1 MRRITSSRQCRGAGF
16 WCSTLCSRAGGS
28 KWPCEWGR
36 RRRSIQSV
44 SRRFPGTKLAR
55 FRMAGEAMQIR
66 SCEAQLLQIPL
77 ERAVVSGMSSGDRGA
92 GLTSIF
98 MPMVTVTT
106 ESGLV
111 GRGYTWTLAA
121 GGTAMRQV
129 LQDDIGPVVVG
140 LDACDHEQILHRL
153 YWKTQGVGR
162 HGLVTQAIAAVDLAL
177 WDLKGQVAELPLYR
191 LLGGLRDRAPA
202 YGSDGG
208 WLNMSVDEM
217 VEAGHE
223 YLGMGLRGVK
233 LKVGHDDPVID
244 VERVSQVRDAL
255 GAEAWIA
262 VDANQKWDLPRATR
276 AGRAFEQLGC
286 AWFEEPMLCD
296 DVIGHARLSR
306 RLDIPVA
313 LGETLGSRFEI
324 HSFLEAGA
332 VEVVQPDLA
341 RVGGITEFLRVAT
354 LCEVYRCPVEPH
366 LMMEASVHLACGV
379 PGVEGLEY
387 MPWLTPAFAEP
398 LRLEDGNLLAPQGP
412 GLGLEISE
420 SLIERFRVA

>member
-1 MRRITSSRQCRGAGF
+1 
-16 WCSTLCSRAGGS
+16 
-28 KWPCEWGR
+28 
-36 RRRSIQSV
+36 
-44 SRRFPGTKLAR
+44 
-55 FRMAGEAMQIR
+55 MQIR

-77 ERAVVSGMSSGDRGA
+77 ERPVVSGMSSGDRGS

-111 GRGYTWTLAA
+111 GRGYTWALAA
-121 GGTAMRQV
+121 GGTAMRRV
-129 LQDDIGPVVVG
+129 LQDDIGPDVVG

-177 WDLKGQVAELPLYR
+177 WDLKGQLAELPLYR

-208 WLNMSVDEM
+208 WLNMSVEEM
-217 VEAGHE
+217 VQAGHE
-223 YLGMGLRGVK
+223 YLGVGLRGVK
-233 LKVGHDDPVID
+233 LKVGHDDPSID
-244 VERVSQVRDAL
+244 IDRVSGVRDAL
-255 GAEAWIA
+255 GPEAWIA

-276 AGRAFEQLGC
+276 AGRAFEQMGC

-341 RVGGITEFLRVAT
+341 RIGGITEFLRVAA
-354 LCEVYRCPVEPH
+354 LCEIYRCPVEPH

-387 MPWLTPAFAEP
+387 MPWLTPAFSAP

-412 GLGLEISE
+412 GLGLEISD
-420 SLIERFRVA
+420 SLVEQFRVA

>member
-1 MRRITSSRQCRGAGF
+1 
-16 WCSTLCSRAGGS
+16 
-28 KWPCEWGR
+28 
-36 RRRSIQSV
+36 
-44 SRRFPGTKLAR
+44 
-55 FRMAGEAMQIR
+55 MQIR
-66 SCEAQLLQIPL
+66 TCEAQLLQIPL
-77 ERAVVSGMSSGDRGA
+77 VRPVVSGMSSGGRGA

-98 MPMVTVTT
+98 MPVVTVTT
-106 ESGLV
+106 DSGRV

-121 GGTAMRQV
+121 GGQAMRSV
-129 LQDDIGPVVVG
+129 IENDLAAGLIGQP
-140 LDACDHEQILHRL
+140 ACDHEHILHDL

-177 WDLKGQVAELPLYR
+177 WDLKGQMAELPLYR

-208 WLNMSVDEM
+208 WLNMSVEEI
-217 VEAGHE
+217 VAAGRE
-223 YLGMGLRGVK
+223 YLEQGMRGVK
-233 LKVGHDDPVID
+233 LKVGHDDPSVDIQ
-244 VERVSQVRDAL
+244 RVAEVRDAL
-255 GAEAWIA
+255 GADAWIA
-262 VDANQKWDLPRATR
+262 VDANQRWDLPRATR
-276 AGRAFEQLGC
+276 AGRAFEELGC

-296 DVIGHARLSR
+296 DVHGHARLSR

-341 RVGGITEFLRVAT
+341 RVGGVTEFLRIAT

-366 LMMEASVHLACGV
+366 LMMEASVHLACGL

-387 MPWLTPAFAEP
+387 MPWLTPVFAEP
-398 LRLEDGNLLAPQGP
+398 LQLENGCLLAPQAP

-420 SLIERFRVA
+420 SLMEKYRVA

>member
-1 MRRITSSRQCRGAGF
+1 
-16 WCSTLCSRAGGS
+16 
-28 KWPCEWGR
+28 
-36 RRRSIQSV
+36 
-44 SRRFPGTKLAR
+44 
-55 FRMAGEAMQIR
+55 MQIR
-66 SCEAQLLQIPL
+66 SCEAQLLEIPL
-77 ERAVVSGMSSGDRGA
+77 ARPVVSGMSSGDRGT

-98 MPMVTVTT
+98 MPVVTITT
-106 ESGLV
+106 ESGRV

-121 GGTAMRQV
+121 GGAAMRGV
-129 LQDDIGPVVVG
+129 LEADIGPELIG
-140 LDACDHEQILHRL
+140 LAACDHEQILHRL

-177 WDLKGQVAELPLYR
+177 WDLKGQQSELPLYR

-208 WLNMSVDEM
+208 WLNMSVEE
-217 VEAGHE
+217 VVAAGCE
-223 YLGMGLRGVK
+223 YLDLGLHGVK
-233 LKVGHDDPVID
+233 LKVGHDDPAID
-244 VERVSQVRDAL
+244 IERVGRVRDAL
-255 GAEAWIA
+255 GPDTWIA

-276 AGRAFEQLGC
+276 AGRAFEELGC

-296 DVIGHARLSR
+296 DLIGHARLSR

-324 HSFLEAGA
+324 HRFLEAGA

-341 RVGGITEFLRVAT
+341 RVGGVTEFLRIAT
-354 LCEVYRCPVEPH
+354 LCEVYRTPVEPH
-366 LMMEASVHLACGV
+366 LMMEASVHLACGL

-387 MPWLTPAFAEP
+387 MPWLTPAFAES
-398 LRLEDGNLLAPQGP
+398 LKLEDGCLVAPQAP

-420 SLIERFRVA
+420 SLMEQYRVA